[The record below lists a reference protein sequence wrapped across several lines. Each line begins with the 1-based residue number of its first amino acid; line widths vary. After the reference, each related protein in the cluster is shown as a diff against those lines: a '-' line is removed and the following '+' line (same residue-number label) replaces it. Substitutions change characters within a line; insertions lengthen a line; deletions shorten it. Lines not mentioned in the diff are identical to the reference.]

1 MISYWL
7 CVFTTIYLDV
17 QFVAF
22 ILFSLASA
30 KKKKVNICLPVCLGK
45 FSSAIF
51 FVEKLEGNSGEKKGG
66 KDRKHELAFADLL
79 R

>member
-7 CVFTTIYLDV
+7 CIFTTIYLDV

-30 KKKKVNICLPVCLGK
+30 KKKKSEHMSSCLGK